1 MWGSHH
7 RKMVCHAN
15 RGDGGHEEWQDA
27 IPPLPMDVPPRAT
40 RHAVQPVWSRI
51 SRQVDR
57 SPSAAFFMGAFCAC
71 KSGGYAACKAGAAHL
86 KRVKGKNKK
95 PATS

>member
-57 SPSAAFFMGAFCAC
+57 SPSAAFFMG
-71 KSGGYAACKAGAAHL
+71 
-86 KRVKGKNKK
+86 NKK
-95 PATS
+95 ADPRGPAFLRRAQRDLCLGRT